1 MSHNDAEPRMAEEM
15 NYAEIFNLIIA
26 VWKFSLLSRQLV
38 AAQLPDEKLLL
49 SFEGP
54 VLGTTLSEP
63 L

>member
-1 MSHNDAEPRMAEEM
+1 MAEEM